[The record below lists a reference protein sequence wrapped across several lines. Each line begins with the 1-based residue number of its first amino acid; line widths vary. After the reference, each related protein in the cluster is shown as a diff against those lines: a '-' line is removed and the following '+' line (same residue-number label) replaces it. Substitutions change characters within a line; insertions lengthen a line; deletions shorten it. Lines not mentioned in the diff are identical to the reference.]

1 MHDMDPKFQIFGS
14 HVGATDINQ
23 GALGDCYLLAA
34 FAGLADIDNGYYIRN
49 LFETKVFP
57 IILSFKKTIQI
68 SRRIVIA
75 QSTSM

>member
-1 MHDMDPKFQIFGS
+1 MHDIDPKFQIFGS

-49 LFETKVFP
+49 LFETKVLTNYPFP
-57 IILSFKKTIQI
+57 KKTI
-68 SRRIVIA
+68 
-75 QSTSM
+75 